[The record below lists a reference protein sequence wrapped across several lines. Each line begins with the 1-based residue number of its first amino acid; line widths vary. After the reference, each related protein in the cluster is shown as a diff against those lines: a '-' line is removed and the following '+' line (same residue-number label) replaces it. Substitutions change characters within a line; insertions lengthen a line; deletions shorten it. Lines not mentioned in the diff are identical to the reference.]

1 VSECDCVREDGGVDV
16 GVDGA
21 VDGLLDACA
30 YSCEAVVCPE
40 NLGVSAL
47 LFLGMVWE
55 GGRRG
60 DCLWFSEGQKK

>member
-1 VSECDCVREDGGVDV
+1 V

-60 DCLWFSEGQKK
+60 DCLWFSEG